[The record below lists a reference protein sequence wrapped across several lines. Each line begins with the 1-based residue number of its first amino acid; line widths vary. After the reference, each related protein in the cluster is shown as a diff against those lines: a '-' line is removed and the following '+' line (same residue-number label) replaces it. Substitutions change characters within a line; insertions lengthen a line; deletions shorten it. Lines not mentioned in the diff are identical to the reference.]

1 MQRAGGADW
10 TDAGIMDANTDQPL
24 PVETEVTVKSLN
36 QRNNNNKSSE
46 QKTP

>member
-1 MQRAGGADW
+1 MQRAGVADW
-10 TDAGIMDANTDQPL
+10 TDAGIMDTNADQPL

-36 QRNNNNKSSE
+36 QRNNNKSSE